1 MTVDNMTDLY
11 PVPFPDDAPIANLE
25 KISLYKL
32 LNDDEDE
39 AQRLFKVCKETGFF
53 YLDMMDHPK
62 GKQMWEDA
70 CTACRAGQDVLPRVP
85 MQEKKLYK
93 APAGVR
99 VLDQGYQTGA
109 VKDNGRP
116 RDSEMFMVPQTGIF
130 GKGPTSFQLPS
141 WLAQHEGRFKA
152 AMKTGNT
159 VANIVLS
166 VLETELQLPQGA
178 FTSLHRLADSSG
190 DFLRVLRYPGS
201 DTPEKVDP
209 LRFPA
214 HKDAVSVAI
223 LFTWLGGLQIVEPQ
237 AAAAGVVTVPEDSW
251 RWVKPLPGC
260 AVVNLGD
267 AMEVFTNGV
276 LKSGLHRVIKA
287 PGQQR
292 VHDKYSVLIVARP
305 EDQTP
310 MKAFKSPMIP
320 EDSPEQARAQ
330 VFTSIQWGNNKI
342 KALQDVI
349 DKIQSERR
357 GKSDKLER
365 SW

>member
-1 MTVDNMTDLY
+1 MAIDNMTDLY
-11 PVPFPDDAPIANLE
+11 PVPFPDDAPIAKLE

-32 LNDDEDE
+32 LNDDEIE
-39 AQRLFKVCKETGFF
+39 GQRLFQVCKETGFF

-109 VKDNGRP
+109 VKDNGQP
-116 RDSEMFMVPQTGIF
+116 RDSEMFMVPQTGMF
-130 GKGPTSFQLPS
+130 GKDPTSFELPS
-141 WLAQHEGRFKA
+141 WLAQHGGRFKA

-166 VLETELQLPQGA
+166 VLERELQLPVGA
-178 FTSLHRLADSSG
+178 FTSLHRLTDCSG

-201 DTPEKVDP
+201 DTPDTVDP

-223 LFTWLGGLQIVEPQ
+223 LFTWLGGLQIVEPR
-237 AAAAGVVTVPEDSW
+237 AAPAGVVTVPEDSW

-305 EDQTP
+305 EVQTL
-310 MKAFKSPMIP
+310 MKSFKSPLIP
-320 EDSPEQARAQ
+320 EDSPEQAQAE

>member
-1 MTVDNMTDLY
+1 MDDLY
-11 PVPFPDDAPIANLE
+11 PVPFPNDMPIADLE

-85 MQEKKLYK
+85 MQEKKLFK

-99 VLDQGYQTGA
+99 VLDRGYQTGA
-109 VKDNGRP
+109 VKDGQP
-116 RDSEMFMVPQTGIF
+116 RDSEMFMIPQTGIF
-130 GKGPTSFQLPS
+130 GKDSTPFQLPP
-141 WLAQHEGRFKA
+141 WLVQHESRFKA
-152 AMKTGNT
+152 AVKTGNT
-159 VANIVLS
+159 VANIVLG
-166 VLETELQLPQGA
+166 VLEQELQLPPGT
-178 FTSLHRLADSSG
+178 FTSLHRLTDSSG

-201 DTPEKVDP
+201 DTPEEVDP

-223 LFTWLGGLQIVEPQ
+223 LFTWLGGLQVVEPR
-237 AAAAGVVTVPEDSW
+237 AAPAGVTSVPEDCW
-251 RWVKPLPGC
+251 RWVKPMPGS

-276 LKSGLHRVIKA
+276 LKSGLHRVTKA

-292 VHDKYSVLIVARP
+292 VHDKYSVLVVARP

-310 MKAFKSPMIP
+310 MKAFKSPQIP
-320 EDSPEQARAQ
+320 DDSPEQAQ
-330 VFTSIQWGNNKI
+330 TEVFTSIEWGHNKI
-342 KALQDVI
+342 KALQDTI

-357 GKSDKLER
+357 GKTDNLER